1 MLKSSLFS
9 KLHEGAGSNRGS
21 KYQDRVNAEIDN
33 PKKEPKTVKP
43 KQSAQVDD
51 LDQAYIDQK
60 ATYGNLYTIDRTSL
74 QTLQDEL
81 GSLPF
86 RLSETASKTLLIAL
100 KNIMF
105 NAEYPNVQKLV
116 ASNPGFTELGT
127 ILEYSGPIT
136 INATEDVVKQL
147 QSAPAY
153 VLDSKNTENGGQAY
167 AAIVAL
173 VLPFVDPNTVMKAIY
188 DYPNVKETFKAYAQ
202 SYNGALLTQ
211 IDWDAELPDFSK
223 FEHIAEPLTKQFLEL
238 VKSVITG
245 AQQSK
250 LPPRLVKLAKR
261 GVQEADAGFTKSLS
275 GSVASNKHKNN
286 VVKNIYYSM
295 VTRAL
300 PANADFFE
308 LNDQEGNS
316 EVKKFFDN
324 PQAGNKA
331 QILTDK
337 AQTLIASRIVSV
349 ERNPF
354 LYKGTLGQNSKTQ
367 LAFDYAK
374 RVAFKKNKK
383 AETND
388 KTIDVIAKLF
398 DGALKL
404 VPGMEAHMEKLGT
417 LLDSYFRPE
426 PTAPEATEDAV
437 VSEATEQVASKSASL
452 KAALDAFAEEGL
464 VLLQQ
469 SLSNDT
475 LTKIFASL
483 SKNQAFA
490 SLQLDPKTAV
500 EHYLQ
505 PFKEALIGRFAVIKS
520 ITQNDLE
527 EIFTIGNAVTDFLA
541 DALTKKK
548 ISAYI
553 DSFNSYVKTRAAEGD
568 EEGVKFIYKAAEIPA
583 LLQEAKK
590 KLKKTKNTV
599 EKETKTKDKVQL
611 AVSQYKAIHD
621 ARKKIL
627 DTKHLLQQLSDKA
640 AALLVH
646 IKNSINSLS
655 PNALNALVSGSA
667 EEAEKAELDGFFNKL
682 VNTLYDTYFN
692 ESAFG
697 LLANEVEPNVV
708 KEYIAN
714 DLKEK
719 AAKGVLVASGSL
731 RSYVDYYEGLNEDF
745 INFINLAASI
755 KDTHKGI
762 SVDATGN
769 VVFNYALESV
779 SLRDAFFNKF
789 FFGDLT
795 SRVSAEPVVTLAAH
809 RTMLRRLQQPA
820 QEVLN
825 DLKIEDILTPELAKT
840 QPELTNKLNKYF
852 ISLKNTANAGI
863 ELAVGQ
869 IDKDILDL
877 AAGSYVPLINVAP
890 ESGTEYSAYFIPG
903 TLDKEYEATVTTL
916 GSNALRLLAKV
927 PGAET
932 ASKEFFRNIC
942 ISGAMGGETIVGLM
956 QNALD
961 IISTAINIDV
971 ARQTFYGSDSQIQIV
986 NGLIRKYQKTGNVD
1000 AINDIKKA
1008 KDVADSYLNS
1018 LTKATERKKK
1028 LPDGTTVAVP
1038 GTGIEGTHVLS
1049 GSDNHVD
1056 NPLMLAVLRQFNDTI
1071 KSDSWAVMAAKYKE
1085 QVDAEKAAGTYHAS
1099 DLGLVVSK
1107 LGIAYTRIGIFN
1119 DATEESEAVVTE
1131 ATEPT
1136 APLASG
1142 ADAIEAKM
1150 SQPIF
1155 VAGEK
1160 GAKFNPGALKSM
1172 VKDLEKRIYGSE
1184 QVQLNKGQR
1193 HGQNYKQV
1201 TSYKELFTK
1210 SKASMHTISELVGSF
1225 LTSTGQKAL
1234 AVELVKEVKITE
1246 KNFDLLA
1253 SPATRNSGDELSAST
1268 GTGFF
1273 DVIAD
1278 PNTLGTANIP
1288 TQTKLMNT
1296 LKSLQPIEYSP
1307 IFEDVFLKTPNPKSE
1322 GFNTRL
1328 YETFSRIAGASAFYQ
1343 LLKSGKDLELVKQE
1357 VAGVLGSL
1365 ATMDPEARARF
1376 NAFADMRDLDPV
1388 EEVPVQ
1394 AAPAAPTAPKPVLGA
1409 AEKAT
1414 AFLTMISN
1422 KPIPQ
1427 YAVHQYKDE
1436 YIKRYATLFD
1446 PSTYASVDQ
1455 EVGRKLKLEAPRVAH
1470 AGGAQFNAAIEKEI
1484 AAGKVINQITG
1495 TPVTSLIDL
1504 SSLYE
1509 SKQALALA
1517 LMEADENAKN
1527 LPVNVLAAVLSRKGI
1542 TANGGQLVTQEGKPY
1557 LFSDFSSFY
1566 WMLFGTNSAVTES
1579 AATVNRLFKTKDQLE
1594 FQVTGHKYEYARVT
1608 DFNRLKELVDT
1619 YFKPEEL
1626 NSEPTNEP
1634 AKAPE
1639 VK

>member
-43 KQSAQVDD
+43 KQAAQVDD

-116 ASNPGFTELGT
+116 ASNPGFTELGN
-127 ILEYSGPIT
+127 ILEYSGPIS
-136 INATEDVVKQL
+136 INAAEDVVKQL

-153 VLDSKNTENGGQAY
+153 ALDSKNTENGGQAY

-173 VLPFVDPNTVMKAIY
+173 VLPFVDPNIVMKAIY
-188 DYPNVKETFKAYAQ
+188 DYPNVKETFKAYGQAY
-202 SYNGALLTQ
+202 SGTLLNQ
-211 IDWDAELPDFSK
+211 IDWEAELPDFSK
-223 FEHIAEPLTKQFLEL
+223 FEHIAEPLAKQFLGL
-238 VKSVITG
+238 VKAVVTG

-261 GVQEADAGFTKSLS
+261 GAQEADAAFAKSLS
-275 GSVASNKHKNN
+275 GSIASNKHKNN

-308 LNDQEGNS
+308 LNDQEGQS

-324 PQAGNKA
+324 PDAQNKA

-337 AQTLIASRIVSV
+337 AQTLIAARIVSV

-388 KTIDVIAKLF
+388 KTVDVIAKLF

-426 PTAPEATEDAV
+426 PTPEVTTPEV
-437 VSEATEQVASKSASL
+437 VKEANEQTVSKAAEL
-452 KAALDAFAEEGL
+452 KAALDNFSDEGL

-483 SKNQAFA
+483 AKNQAFA

-505 PFKEALIGRFAVIKS
+505 PFKEALIGRFAIIKS
-520 ITQNDLE
+520 ITQTDLE

-548 ISAYI
+548 ITAYI

-568 EEGVKFIYKAAEIPA
+568 EEGFKFIYKAAEIPA

-627 DTKHLLQQLSDKA
+627 DTKHLLQQLPDKA
-640 AALLVH
+640 ASLLVH

-667 EEAEKAELDGFFNKL
+667 EEAEKAEIDSFFNKL
-682 VNTLYDTYFN
+682 VSSLYDAYFN
-692 ESAFG
+692 DSAFG
-697 LLANEVEPNVV
+697 LLANDAEPNVI
-708 KEYIAN
+708 KEYIAS

-719 AAKGVLVASGSL
+719 AAKGLLVASGSL
-731 RSYVDYYEGLNEDF
+731 RSYVDYYDGLNEDF
-745 INFINLAASI
+745 INFINLSAAI

-762 SVDATGN
+762 SVDEAGN
-769 VVFNYALESV
+769 ISFSYALEST

-820 QEVLN
+820 KEVLDN
-825 DLKIEDILTPELAKT
+825 VTIEEILTPELVKT
-840 QPELTNKLNKYF
+840 QPELANRLNKYF
-852 ISLKNTANAGI
+852 INLKNTANAGI

-869 IDKDILDL
+869 IDRDILDL
-877 AAGSYVPLINVAP
+877 AAGSYIPLINVAP
-890 ESGTEYSAYFIPG
+890 ESGTEYSAYYIPG
-903 TLDKEYEATVTTL
+903 IIDKEYEATITTL
-916 GSNALRLLAKV
+916 GSNALRLLSKV

-986 NGLIRKYQKTGNVD
+986 NGLIRKYQKAGNVD

-1008 KDVADSYLNS
+1008 KDIADNYLNS

-1028 LPDGTTVAVP
+1028 LPDGTVVP
-1038 GTGIEGTHVLS
+1038 VQGTGIEGTHVLS

-1056 NPLMLAVLRQFNDTI
+1056 NPLLLAVLRQFNDTI

-1085 QVDAEKAAGTYHAS
+1085 QVDTEKAAGTYHTS
-1099 DLGLVVSK
+1099 DLNLVVSK
-1107 LGIAYTRIGIFN
+1107 LGIAYTRIGIFE
-1119 DATEESEAVVTE
+1119 DTEEPEAVVTE
-1131 ATEPT
+1131 AVEPDAT
-1136 APLASG
+1136 MSGG
-1142 ADAIEAKM
+1142 ADDMATKLA
-1150 SQPIF
+1150 QPVF
-1155 VAGEK
+1155 VQGEK
-1160 GAKFNPGALKSM
+1160 GAKFNPSALKSM

-1234 AVELVKEVKITE
+1234 ALELVKEVKITE
-1246 KNFDLLA
+1246 RNFDTLA
-1253 SPATRNSGDELSAST
+1253 SPATKSGDGKGELSAST

-1273 DVIAD
+1273 DIIAD
-1278 PNTLGTANIP
+1278 PNTLATANVPI
-1288 TQTKLMNT
+1288 QTKLMNA
-1296 LKSLQPIEYSP
+1296 LKTLQPIEHSP
-1307 IFEDVFLKTPNPKSE
+1307 IFEEVFLKTPNPKSE
-1322 GFNTRL
+1322 AYNTRL
-1328 YETFSRIAGASAFYQ
+1328 YATFSRTAGASALFQ

-1365 ATMDPEARARF
+1365 ATMDPEAKARF
-1376 NAFADMRDLDPV
+1376 NAFADMRDLDPA
-1388 EEVPVQ
+1388 EEAPVQ
-1394 AAPAAPTAPKPVLGA
+1394 QAAAAPVAPKPALGVP
-1409 AEKAT
+1409 EKAA
-1414 AFLTMISN
+1414 AFLNMVSN

-1446 PSTYASVDQ
+1446 PSTYASVDP
-1455 EVGRKLKLEAPRVAH
+1455 ELGRKLKSEAPRVAH

-1484 AAGKVINQITG
+1484 ATGKVVNQITG

-1509 SKQALALA
+1509 SKRALALA
-1517 LMEADENAKN
+1517 LFEADEAEKN
-1527 LPVNVLAAVLSRKGI
+1527 LPVNVLAAVLSRKGVV
-1542 TANGGQLVTQEGKPY
+1542 ANGGQLVTQAGKPY
-1557 LFSDFSSFY
+1557 LFSEFSSLY
-1566 WMLFGTNSAVTES
+1566 WMLFGTNSTVTE
-1579 AATVNRLFKTKDQLE
+1579 AASTVNRLFKTKDQLE
-1594 FQVTGHKYEYARVT
+1594 FQVAGHKYEYARVV

-1634 AKAPE
+1634 AEAPE